1 MKSQRNQRCLKF
13 PFTYSEI
20 YAYVFLTRQQWF
32 YGTFKTDEQII
43 FLITRFRAIIE
54 WCRLNTFNLTQRGMI
69 KIDGK
74 NDSRMKTTQWKLYFI
89 LIKWECIIAY
99 WIAYRLN
106 NNFYW
111 YLIMILQS
119 MKCLKIFGKIIIPL
133 RFISKICGDF
143 YRDKIM
149 IDEVNI
155 TYSSI
160 IYFFLWEL
168 SFLFLF

>member
-1 MKSQRNQRCLKF
+1 MMEKMIHAWKPL
-13 PFTYSEI
+13 SEN
-20 YAYVFLTRQQWF
+20 V
-32 YGTFKTDEQII
+32 
-43 FLITRFRAIIE
+43 
-54 WCRLNTFNLTQRGMI
+54 
-69 KIDGK
+69 
-74 NDSRMKTTQWKLYFI
+74 YFI

-143 YRDKIM
+143 YRDKMM

-160 IYFFLWEL
+160 IYFFYEN
-168 SFLFLF
+168 FLFFFFSSFSILSLHKNLERLESREMFRWALM